1 MVSESPP
8 NSGSPV
14 DGDSP
19 AEADVSQLDKETLI
33 ERFLAG
39 SARDR
44 RQLLKALRPQLEAQ
58 DVIRIAPVMRDPSP
72 KISARIVA
80 LLARHG
86 LRELFESLLLGL
98 KPGKVEI
105 LRRHYDRISA

>member
-1 MVSESPP
+1 M
-8 NSGSPV
+8 
-14 DGDSP
+14 
-19 AEADVSQLDKETLI
+19 
-33 ERFLAG
+33 
-39 SARDR
+39 
-44 RQLLKALRPQLEAQ
+44 
-58 DVIRIAPVMRDPSP
+58 MRDPSP